1 MDNAVIPVKQHE
13 VYALKHQDVNTATQ
27 VVGMP
32 NAQELMVYQTW
43 AKNAVDSQ
51 MYRGVGKESAV
62 MMIMLAARE
71 YGIGPAQALN
81 GGLHIIEGK
90 VELSAR
96 VMSALIRRAK
106 HTLQIIESTDQ
117 ICKIKGTRADT
128 GETHTVTFTIEMAQK
143 AGLIKEKG
151 GWKRTPEDML
161 YARCVSRLA
170 RQLFSDVIGIGYI
183 EGEIGDSRASNEA
196 PEYQPEKYSEV
207 YEEALPQMIAD
218 LLKHFDPADHS
229 HIMTFIDE
237 INAHYKESKIDT
249 LLKLLNDIKVT
260 SDQFNKWKNKRK
272 LNEKIIDIT
281 SVPVTPSE

>member
-1 MDNAVIPVKQHE
+1 
-13 VYALKHQDVNTATQ
+13 
-27 VVGMP
+27 MP

-183 EGEIGDSRASNEA
+183 EGEISDSRASNEE
-196 PEYQPEKYSEV
+196 PKQYSELT
-207 YEEALPQMIAD
+207 EDAISQMLQD
-218 LLKHFDPADHS
+218 LLKQFDPSDHS
-229 HIMTFIDE
+229 LIMTFIDE
-237 INAHYKESKIDT
+237 INAHYKELKVHT
-249 LLKLLNDIKVT
+249 LMKLLNDIKVT

-272 LNEKIIDIT
+272 LNEKVIDIT